1 MTVLKQGVPD
11 FDRFKILKT
20 GTTSFASPNLIG
32 SSTNISVTH
41 GFNYKPIVFAFVAFS
56 SLGTRF
62 PLPYLSPQLT
72 GDPTP
77 GLIAFQVNYEIVV
90 DIITFYW
97 RDISRASNQTAFI
110 RYYLVEERSSS

>member
-1 MTVLKQGVPD
+1 MVVYKQGVPD

-20 GTTSFASPNLIG
+20 GTTSFASPNSIG

-41 GFNYKPIVFAFVAFS
+41 GFNYKPIVFAFVSFTPT
-56 SLGTRF
+56 GTRF

-77 GLIAFQVNYEIVV
+77 GLISHQVNYEIVV

-97 RDISRASNQTAFI
+97 RDITRATNQTAYI
-110 RYYLVEERSSS
+110 RYYFVEERANN